1 MAVDRYRVVKN
12 GTATPDI
19 ILWDGVT
26 RFSPPDG
33 GTLVKEQD
41 WKGPVA
47 EPVVDLESIARVTQE
62 ARLAGLLDNLKTD
75 LDRLKAGTA
84 TQAQKDAA
92 LERVVRATRALIK
105 IQLRST
111 DATE

>member
-1 MAVDRYRVVKN
+1 MAVDRYRIVRD
-12 GTATPDI
+12 GRADPDVI
-19 ILWDGVT
+19 MWDGKT
-26 RFSPPDG
+26 SYTPPGG